1 MLVIGTGELGGK
13 RLAPAPSRVRG
24 CNSSG
29 EGDGVRRA
37 GVPGASCLTLEGA
50 ELGHCRGLA
59 RVDEGLAPM
68 GSARR
73 WSPRNPRPSLS
84 S

>member
-29 EGDGVRRA
+29 EGDGVQQA
-37 GVPGASCLTLEGA
+37 GVPGASCLTLEGGRPHRA
-50 ELGHCRGLA
+50 GPLSGACPGRRGA
-59 RVDEGLAPM
+59 GTY
-68 GSARR
+68 G
-73 WSPRNPRPSLS
+73 LS
-84 S
+84 SSLVPPQPQA